1 MKREAHSDQ
10 GGDEYQSAPTRQR
23 KNTECQIT
31 RNPNGSYRDAMDHCE
46 RAVVH
51 DAAIPVIVDGA
62 GLCASVVVH
71 LERKRRNHNSGEGED
86 DEKWTHS
93 RTAILSDAS
102 RRSQPAIKRPTSDYD
117 GFMTEHMPGP
127 NTGQTTA
134 AQTGRRSAF
143 FGGSFD
149 PPHLGHL
156 AIARAA
162 RDAFHLDT
170 VLFAPVG
177 AQPLKPEGSFAG
189 FDDRLAM
196 TRLAIAGEPGFA
208 VSLVDAPKSSGA
220 GDALPNYTIDTLN
233 ALRAEFKADCTLYCL
248 MGADSFFG
256 LRQWHRAAE
265 IPYAAALIVAS
276 RPGQSLAGL
285 QAALPPRLALE
296 PAPAGDRVESSPSGS
311 GIEVRAF
318 TLVNPAGKRA
328 PFYLL
333 PGLDVEISGTDIR
346 TQIRSSSGGQIANRS
361 LLPAAVRDYIV
372 QHGLY
377 GG

>member
-1 MKREAHSDQ
+1 
-10 GGDEYQSAPTRQR
+10 
-23 KNTECQIT
+23 
-31 RNPNGSYRDAMDHCE
+31 
-46 RAVVH
+46 
-51 DAAIPVIVDGA
+51 
-62 GLCASVVVH
+62 
-71 LERKRRNHNSGEGED
+71 
-86 DEKWTHS
+86 
-93 RTAILSDAS
+93 
-102 RRSQPAIKRPTSDYD
+102 
-117 GFMTEHMPGP
+117 MTGHMPGP

-177 AQPLKPEGSFAG
+177 AQPLKPEGSAAS

-208 VSLVDAPKSSGA
+208 VSLVDAPKFSGA

-256 LRQWHRAAE
+256 LRQWHRAAD
-265 IPYAAALIVAS
+265 IFFTADLIVAS

-296 PAPAGDRVESSPSGS
+296 PAPAGDRVESGPSGS
-311 GIEVRAF
+311 GIELRAF
-318 TLVNPAGKRA
+318 TLVNPARKRA

-333 PGLDVEISGTDIR
+333 PELDVEISGTEIR
-346 TQIRSSSGGQIANRS
+346 TQIRSSSGGQIATRS
-361 LLPAAVRDYIV
+361 LLPTAVRDYIT